1 MEVLNAKTAGRL
13 ASGAKIKGGCVCL
26 APGKSVG
33 EHTTGMGEEVV
44 LVLEG
49 EASVTVNGQV
59 KALRKDECVFIPEQ
73 TLHDVA
79 NRTENP
85 LVYVYFVG
93 GKGGK

>member
-1 MEVLNAKTAGRL
+1 MNVRNVRDAQGGFAR
-13 ASGAKIKGGCVCL
+13 GAKIKGGCVCL

-33 EHTTGMGEEVV
+33 EHTTGSGEEIV

-49 EASVTVNGQV
+49 RATVHFGGESRE
-59 KALRKDECVFIPEQ
+59 LGKDECVFIPQE

-79 NRTENP
+79 NRTENN

-93 GKGGK
+93 GK

>member
-1 MEVLNAKTAGRL
+1 MNIINAKTAGRL

-33 EHTTGMGEEVV
+33 EHTTGSGEEIL

-49 EASVTVNGQV
+49 EASVTANGET
-59 KALRKDECVFIPEQ
+59 KALKKDECLFIPEQ
-73 TLHDVA
+73 TLHNVA
-79 NRTENP
+79 NNSDNQ

-93 GKGGK
+93 GK